1 MLKRLT
7 HIIAVLL
14 LMISTI
20 GVPISSHYCGA
31 KLMSVSIANEAKS
44 CCKGMRKCSGCC
56 KNESHFYKIQNEYTR
71 GEIAQINP
79 DSHLSFLSNLF
90 YLYPNITGF
99 EGNIDPITVQ
109 YKPYISFYHEPVI
122 ISSGGDRAPPF
133 LA

>member
-31 KLMSVSIANEAKS
+31 KLVSVSISHEVKS

-56 KNESHFYKIQNEYTR
+56 KNESHFYKIQNEYTQ
-71 GEIAQINP
+71 GEILQINP
-79 DSHLSFLSNLF
+79 DSHLSFLSDLF
-90 YLYPNITGF
+90 CLYPNITGF
-99 EGNIDPITVQ
+99 EGNIDSITIQ
-109 YKPYISFYHEPVI
+109 YKPYISHYHEPI
-122 ISSGGDRAPPF
+122 FISSGGDRAPPF

>member
-31 KLMSVSIANEAKS
+31 KLVSVSISHEVKS

-56 KNESHFYKIQNEYTR
+56 KNESHFYKIQNEYTQ
-71 GEIAQINP
+71 GEILQINP
-79 DSHLSFLSNLF
+79 DSHLSFLSDLF
-90 YLYPNITGF
+90 CLYPNITGF
-99 EGNIDPITVQ
+99 EGNIDSITIQ
-109 YKPYISFYHEPVI
+109 YKPYISHYHEPVF

>member
-31 KLMSVSIANEAKS
+31 KLVSVSISHEVKS

-56 KNESHFYKIQNEYTR
+56 KNESHFYKIQNEYTQ
-71 GEIAQINP
+71 GEILQINP
-79 DSHLSFLSNLF
+79 DSHLSFLSDLF
-90 YLYPNITGF
+90 CLYPNITGF

-109 YKPYISFYHEPVI
+109 YKPYISLYREPVF

>member
-31 KLMSVSIANEAKS
+31 KLVSVSISHEVKS

-56 KNESHFYKIQNEYTR
+56 KNESHFYKIQNEYTQ
-71 GEIAQINP
+71 GEILQINP
-79 DSHLSFLSNLF
+79 DSHLSFLSDLF

-99 EGNIDPITVQ
+99 EGNIDSITIQ
-109 YKPYISFYHEPVI
+109 YKPYISHYHEPI
-122 ISSGGDRAPPF
+122 FISSGGDRAPPF

>member
-31 KLMSVSIANEAKS
+31 KLVSVSIIHEVKS

-56 KNESHFYKIQNEYTR
+56 KNESHFYKIQNEYTQ
-71 GEIAQINP
+71 GEILQINP
-79 DSHLSFLSNLF
+79 DFHLSFLSDLF
-90 YLYPNITGF
+90 YLYPNIIGL
-99 EGNIDPITVQ
+99 EGNIDSITIQ
-109 YKPYISFYHEPVI
+109 YKPYISHYHEPVF